1 MKKKENESSFSK
13 LEKIE
18 FPSDLKQFSV
28 LELNEI
34 CAELRQFII
43 ENAAEN
49 GGHLG
54 SSLGVVEL
62 TVALHYVFNT
72 PKDRIVWDVGHQA
85 YGHKILTGRRKKFHT
100 NRKKEG
106 ISGFPKKSE
115 SKYDAFIAGHASVS
129 ISAALG
135 MATASKLK
143 KEDRK
148 HIAVIGDGAMT
159 GGTAFEG
166 LNNAGVSDADLLVV
180 LNDNQMSIDPN
191 VGALKNYMLHLTGSK
206 NFNSLRRSIKDI
218 LQKKGKIGDFT
229 DRGVAKIEQKVKNLL
244 INNNNFFEALNFR
257 YFGPYDGND
266 VENLVK
272 ELKVIQRYKGPKI
285 LHILTQKGR
294 GFRPAEKD
302 QTKWHAT
309 SGFNE
314 KEEREKLEISK
325 TYELD
330 KNSTNSILKY
340 QEIFGRTLVELAKQD
355 EKIVGITPAMPTGS
369 SLNLMIEKFPTRA
382 FDVGICE
389 PHAVT
394 FASGLASEGLIPFC
408 NIYSTFAQR
417 SFDQIIHDVCIE
429 KTPVIFCLDRA
440 GLVGEDGETH
450 QGAFD
455 IVYLRMIPNLI
466 VSAPMNEIE
475 LRNLMYTAY
484 TNRTAPFSIRYPRGN
499 GVIENWHQPFEKLEI
514 GKAQKVSEGEKIAI
528 LSFGTTG
535 NFVIEAKQI
544 LSQKG
549 INPAHYNMRFVKP
562 LDEEMLHE
570 VFQNFE
576 KIITVED
583 GSKIGGLGSA
593 VLEFSAKNNYKNEV
607 KILGIPD
614 EFVKQGSVE
623 EQITDCGFS
632 VEGIAGIVISLSG

>member
-1 MKKKENESSFSK
+1 MSKKENKTNYSK
-13 LEKIE
+13 LENIE
-18 FPSDLKQFSV
+18 FPADLKQLNV
-28 LELNEI
+28 TELEEV

-49 GGHLG
+49 GGHFG

-72 PKDRIVWDVGHQA
+72 PNDRIVWDVGHQA
-85 YGHKILTGRRKKFHT
+85 YGHKILTGRRKNFYT
-100 NRKKEG
+100 NRKKNG
-106 ISGFPKKSE
+106 ISGFPKQSE
-115 SKYDAFIAGHASVS
+115 SEYDAFVAGHASIS

-143 KEDRK
+143 KENRK

-159 GGTAFEG
+159 GGIAFEG
-166 LNNAGVSDADLLVV
+166 INNAGDSEADLLVI

-191 VGALKNYMLHLTGSK
+191 VGALKNCMLRLTGSK
-206 NFNSLRRSIKDI
+206 NFNSFRRSLKDI
-218 LQKKGKIGDFT
+218 LQKKGKIGKFV
-229 DRGVAKIEQKVKNLL
+229 DRGAAKIEQKVKNFL
-244 INNNNFFEALNFR
+244 INNNNFFETLNFR

-285 LHILTQKGR
+285 LHILTTKGK
-294 GFRPAEKD
+294 GFIPAEKD
-302 QTKWHAT
+302 QTKWHST

-314 KEEREKLEISK
+314 KEEQKKLEKIEKKEPNKIS
-325 TYELD
+325 
-330 KNSTNSILKY
+330 NSILKY
-340 QEIFGRTLVELAKQD
+340 QEIFGKTLVELAEQD

-369 SLNLMIEKFPTRA
+369 SLNLMLEKFPKRA

-417 SFDQIIHDVCIE
+417 AFDQIIHDVCIE

-450 QGAFD
+450 QGSFD
-455 IVYLRMIPNLI
+455 IAYLRMIPNLI
-466 VSAPMNEIE
+466 VSSPMNEIE

-484 TNRTAPFSIRYPRGN
+484 KNRTTPFSIRYPRGK
-499 GVIENWHQPFEKLEI
+499 GVIKDWQKPFKKLKI
-514 GKAQKVSEGEKIAI
+514 GKAQKVSDGKKIAI
-528 LSFGTTG
+528 LTFGTVG

-544 LSQKG
+544 LTKKN

-562 LDEEMLHE
+562 LDEATLHE
-570 VFQNFE
+570 IFQKFE

-593 VLEFSAKNNYKNEV
+593 VLEFSAQNNYKNEI

-614 EFVKQGSVE
+614 EFIKQGTVE
-623 EQITDCGFS
+623 EQKSQCGFD
-632 VEGIAGIVISLSG
+632 VKGIVEAVKAVN